1 MLGIV
6 ASCTTHY
13 HVSDISRSRI
23 LVDSRYDNMVDNDVQ
38 AFMAPYKHK
47 VDSIM
52 SPKLGRVAKNMSAHK
67 PESEQS
73 NLLADILVWAGDKYN
88 EKPDIGLY
96 NMGGIRADLIKGDVT
111 YGDVL
116 DMAPFENK
124 ICFLTLSGEKLL
136 TLFRQ
141 IASVGGEA
149 VSHGVELKIT
159 KDRKLVDAKI
169 NGKEIDRNASYRIAT
184 IDYLSQGNDKL
195 EVLREGTDVNSPKD
209 AQSNTRFIIMDY
221 FREMDKQGKVVDA
234 QIEGRVKVVE

>member
-1 MLGIV
+1 MRRFHIYFSGIFMLGIV

-124 ICFLTLSGEKLL
+124 ICFLTLSGEKTAHSLQ
-136 TLFRQ
+136 TDSISRRRGCESRRGTQNHQRQ
-141 IASVGGEA
+141 KTRRRENQRQG
-149 VSHGVELKIT
+149 
-159 KDRKLVDAKI
+159 DR
-169 NGKEIDRNASYRIAT
+169 
-184 IDYLSQGNDKL
+184 
-195 EVLREGTDVNSPKD
+195 P
-209 AQSNTRFIIMDY
+209 
-221 FREMDKQGKVVDA
+221 
-234 QIEGRVKVVE
+234 